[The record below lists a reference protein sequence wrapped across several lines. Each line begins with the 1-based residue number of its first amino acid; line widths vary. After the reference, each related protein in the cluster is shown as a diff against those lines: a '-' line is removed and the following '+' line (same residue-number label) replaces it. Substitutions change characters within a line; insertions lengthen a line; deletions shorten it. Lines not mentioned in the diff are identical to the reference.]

1 MDDLTSAYFFNP
13 FSLSVYCL
21 LGIVLSD
28 GDTASKID
36 KILLQKAYVPG
47 DEDTP

>member
-13 FSLSVYCL
+13 FSLSVCSL
-21 LGIVLSD
+21 LDIVLTD
-28 GDTASKID
+28 GDTPSKID

-47 DEDTP
+47 DEHTP